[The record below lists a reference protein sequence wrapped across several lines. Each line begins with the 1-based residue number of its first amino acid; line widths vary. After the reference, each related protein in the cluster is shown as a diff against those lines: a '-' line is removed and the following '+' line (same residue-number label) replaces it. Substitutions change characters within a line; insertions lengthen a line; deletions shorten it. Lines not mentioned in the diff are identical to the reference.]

1 MRRSFRWISLFVA
14 VNVLTPTAVVA
25 QPKKPAKTVAE
36 ELPAD
41 ARREWNAG
49 LTLFGDG
56 NFKAAI
62 TQFQRVY
69 DATKNPRVLP
79 NLALAHKSNKAYHR
93 AVRVYEQALAEGAS
107 VISAKDQAD
116 IKDAIAALKAYVST
130 VEVSSNEAGA
140 TVSIDGEEVGTT
152 PLAKPIDVSVGPRA
166 IAVSKK
172 GFREQTKTVEVA
184 AGKPA
189 SARFELEPEVL
200 MAPVTVSID
209 GPPKATISID
219 GTEVATIAPGEPY
232 RGRVSVGTK
241 HTFTATAN
249 RWATAKESLTPA
261 TAEPF
266 AVALRMSEA
275 RNEGRVA
282 IIAKPAGAI
291 IEVDQK
297 VVGQDKWEGPLSASG
312 GHRIRIHKDG
322 YVDEVV
328 EISVAP
334 DQTRTVDSTLR
345 QDSSRGTVYWA
356 IGTVLV
362 VAAGSLTG
370 YLLATKGRDDSP
382 VPGTLNPPTQ
392 ATWFH
397 R

>member
-1 MRRSFRWISLFVA
+1 MRRAFRWISFFVA
-14 VNVLTPTAVVA
+14 VNVVMPPVAFA

-56 NFKAAI
+56 NFKAAV

-69 DATKNPRVLP
+69 DMTKNPRVLP

-107 VISAKDQAD
+107 VIPAKDQAE

-130 VEVSSNEAGA
+130 VEVTSNEAGA
-140 TVSIDGEEVGTT
+140 TVTIDGEEVGTT
-152 PLAKPIDVSVGPRA
+152 PLAKPVDVSVGPRV
-166 IAVSKK
+166 IVVSKK
-172 GFREQTKTVEVA
+172 NFREQTKTVEVA
-184 AGKPA
+184 PGKPA
-189 SARFELEPEVL
+189 SARFELEAEVV
-200 MAPVTVSID
+200 MASVTVSIE
-209 GPPKATISID
+209 GPPKAAINID
-219 GTEVATIAPGEPY
+219 GTEVGFASPGQPY
-232 RGRVSVGTK
+232 SGRVAVGK
-241 HTFTATAN
+241 LHTFSATAN
-249 RWATAKESLTPA
+249 RYTTAKESLTPA
-261 TAEPF
+261 TTDPF
-266 AVALRMSEA
+266 AIVLRMAEA

-282 IIAKPAGAI
+282 IIAKPAGAL
-291 IEVDQK
+291 IEIDQK
-297 VVGQDKWEGPLSASG
+297 LVGTDKWEGPLSASG

-322 YVDEVV
+322 YVDEVQ

-334 DQTRTVDSTLR
+334 DQTRTIDSTLR

-370 YLLATKGRDDSP
+370 YLLATKGRDDAP